1 MSKSLSEIYRSYRR
15 SLIIIGIT
23 HILLVV
29 LTLWVLYELNL
40 KGDGA
45 DFDLSSKMIIINAS
59 LLGFLG
65 SLLYFSRKIYSY
77 LISDKFHRVLQDKGV
92 STTDADSDIDKV
104 KSIVSGYYIYL
115 STRPIAG
122 FVIGPL
128 LLMSVLA
135 GFTTFYKPT
144 SGTQPAMSTSGI
156 YLIYIVSFIGG
167 YSSSDIFDYLS
178 NLGKKIIS
186 NIDLKQRRE

>member
-15 SLIIIGIT
+15 SLIIIGVT
-23 HILLVV
+23 HILFVI
-29 LTLWVLYELNL
+29 LTIWALYELNL
-40 KGDGA
+40 RGEKA
-45 DFDLSSKMIIINAS
+45 DLDLSSKMIIINAS

-65 SLLYFSRKIYSY
+65 SLLYFSRKVYSY

-92 STTDADSDIDKV
+92 SATDANSDIDKV

-122 FVIGPL
+122 IIIGPL
-128 LLMSVLA
+128 LLMFVLA
-135 GFTTFYKPT
+135 GFTTFYKPA
-144 SGTQPAMSTSGI
+144 SGTQLAMSTSGI

-178 NLGKKIIS
+178 NLGKRIIS